1 MNSIGMRLFGVIV
14 VFITIFASILIYR
27 TYTVTSQH
35 VFHVVSQQADM
46 ALQFDLSIR
55 EYVGNE
61 IRPIMYEFV
70 GDDEFIPETMS
81 TSFVARSIFEETRK
95 YFPDFI
101 LKFSSD
107 NPRNPKNQA
116 GPEELQVI
124 KYFNNHPDKTTW
136 EGNITI
142 KGVSYFA
149 KFKARRMEESCLHCH
164 GDPADAPASM
174 LKRYGTTAGFYRPL
188 GKVIALD
195 AVAIPINTVQEHLW
209 AELWKNFTM
218 IGIGLVGLLI
228 ILFAVVKLI
237 ITNRLS
243 RITKHFADAALLR
256 NYVPVDPL
264 KVQGNDEI
272 SALANSFNSLARK
285 ISEYHN
291 SLEKENQERTKA
303 NQLLKEEIAER
314 KRAVQD
320 LKHSQATLENV
331 FQSINPLCITN
342 VHHEVLQANDAY
354 YALWPG
360 IPADGKPVKCHESR
374 PGSLCETDFCPLQ
387 QIIRG
392 NEEVTVE
399 STKYKIRGQER
410 EFIITARPFRDA
422 DGKLI
427 GMVESFQE
435 ITYRKALEREKEEL
449 IGKLQQSLH
458 KVKLLSGFLPICAS
472 CKKIRD
478 DKGYWNQIEKY
489 IKDHSEA
496 DFSHGLCP
504 ECAQKLYPGLD
515 VEDK

>member
-14 VFITIFASILIYR
+14 VFITIFFSFLIYR
-27 TYTVTSQH
+27 VYTVTSQH
-35 VFHVVSQQADM
+35 IFHVVSQQADM
-46 ALQFDLSIR
+46 ALQFNLSIR

-70 GDDEFIPETMS
+70 GQDEFIPETMS

-116 GPEELQVI
+116 GPEELEII
-124 KYFNNHPDKTTW
+124 KYFNKHPDKTTW

-142 KGVSYFA
+142 KGISYFA
-149 KFKARRMEESCLHCH
+149 KFKARRMEESCLRCH
-164 GDPADAPASM
+164 GDPANAPASM
-174 LKRYGTTAGFYRPL
+174 LKRYGTTAGFNRPM

-209 AELWKNFTM
+209 DELRKNFTL
-218 IGIGLVGLLI
+218 IGIGFVGLLI
-228 ILFAVVKLI
+228 IMFAVVKLI

-243 RITKHFADAALLR
+243 TITKHFADAASLR
-256 NYVPVDPL
+256 NYVPLDPL
-264 KVQGNDEI
+264 KVRGNDEI

-285 ISEYHN
+285 ISQYH
-291 SLEKENQERTKA
+291 STMENEIQERTKA
-303 NQLLKEEIAER
+303 NRLLEEEIAER

-320 LKHSQATLENV
+320 LKQSQATLENV

-342 VHHEVLQANDAY
+342 VHYEVLQANDAY
-354 YALWPG
+354 FALWPG
-360 IPADGKPVKCHESR
+360 SSADGAPVKCHESR
-374 PGSLCETDFCPLQ
+374 PGSLCEKDLCPLQ
-387 QIIRG
+387 QIIQG
-392 NEEVTVE
+392 KEEVTIE
-399 STKYKIRGQER
+399 STKYKIGDHER

-427 GMVESFQE
+427 GMVESFQD
-435 ITYRKALEREKEEL
+435 ITYRTALEKEKEEL
-449 IGKLQQSLH
+449 IGKLRESLN

-478 DKGYWNQIEKY
+478 DKGYWNQIEAF
-489 IKDHSEA
+489 IKEHSEA
-496 DFSHGLCP
+496 EFSHGLCP
-504 ECAQKLYPGLD
+504 ECAKKLYPDLD
-515 VEDK
+515 VE